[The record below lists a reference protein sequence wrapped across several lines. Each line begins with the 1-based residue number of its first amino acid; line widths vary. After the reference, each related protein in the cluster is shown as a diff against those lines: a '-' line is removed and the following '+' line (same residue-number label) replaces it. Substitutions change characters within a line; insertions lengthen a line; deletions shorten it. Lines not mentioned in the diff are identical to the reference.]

1 MMKGPMDR
9 CLAREKWVNHLKEK
23 AEIAETELNELRAR
37 KESQVK
43 KLSMT
48 KKALEELEILAD
60 KLRKVL

>member
-1 MMKGPMDR
+1 MMKGLMDR
-9 CLAREKWVNHLKEK
+9 CLAREKQVDCLKEK
-23 AEIAETELNELRAR
+23 AEIAETELNELRAW

-48 KKALEELEILAD
+48 KKALEESKILAN